1 MTFWPTDIVLASG
14 NAGKLCE
21 FRELLRPLHVTLRP
35 QSDLGVGAAIESGAT
50 FVENAIIKARH
61 AAACTG
67 HAAIADD
74 SGIVVDALAG
84 APGICSARYAG
95 AGASDDDN
103 LSKLLANAVEVED
116 GQRQCRFICVI
127 AFLSSSNDPLPVLA
141 IRVWEGELLREPRG
155 ENGFGYD
162 PVFYV
167 PEHDC
172 SSAELEPALKNHI
185 SHRAKA
191 MDAFLAEYHARFH

>member
-1 MTFWPTDIVLASG
+1 MALRHTHIVLASG
-14 NAGKLCE
+14 NAGKLRE
-21 FRELLRPLHVTLRP
+21 FRELLRPLHVTLRL
-35 QSDLGVGAAIESGAT
+35 QSDLGVGATTESGAT

-61 AAACTG
+61 AAVCTG
-67 HAAIADD
+67 QAAIADD
-74 SGIVVDALAG
+74 SGIVVDTLAG
-84 APGICSARYAG
+84 APGIYSARYAG
-95 AGASDDDN
+95 ASASDDDN
-103 LSKLLANAVEVED
+103 VGKLLANAGEVED

-127 AFLSSSNDPLPVLA
+127 AFLSSTNDPLPMLA
-141 IRVWEGELLREPRG
+141 VGAWEGELLREPRG

-172 SSAELEPALKNHI
+172 SSAELEPAFKNRI